1 MGDMNDLTWPASD
14 YSRVPYLV
22 FNDPDV
28 YAREQERIFQG
39 PVWCYLAL
47 EAELPK
53 PGDFRSTYVGE
64 TPVVVSRA
72 TDGTLHAFVN
82 RCAHRGTMVVRKLRG
97 NATDHTCIYHHWCY
111 DLTGKLIGVPFQRGV
126 AGKGGM
132 PENFRKEDHGLRTL
146 KVASYRGAIFGS
158 FRDDV
163 EPLEDFLDEANRDYL
178 DLLLGKPI
186 EILGYWRQRIP
197 GNWKFYFENLM
208 DSYHAGL
215 LHQFQT
221 TFGIMRTTQKGESL
235 MDKWRR
241 HRVVYTQFGSDDAAS
256 DGNQD
261 LKDLGVF
268 HESMSLAD
276 PSLLEFRDETGDGR
290 AIMMMALF
298 PSVLFQRLSNTLAT
312 RQIRPRGP
320 NEFELYWTC
329 FGYAD
334 DDAALRALRLK
345 QVNLIGPAGYV
356 SIEDG
361 EAGALIQRVLGRE
374 KERHSVIEMGGT
386 GAIEN
391 QDTPLTEVPVRG
403 FWRFYCHLMG
413 FPAQDGSVWRPA

>member
-186 EILGYWRQRIP
+186 EI
-197 GNWKFYFENLM
+197 
-208 DSYHAGL
+208 
-215 LHQFQT
+215 
-221 TFGIMRTTQKGESL
+221 
-235 MDKWRR
+235 
-241 HRVVYTQFGSDDAAS
+241 
-256 DGNQD
+256 
-261 LKDLGVF
+261 
-268 HESMSLAD
+268 
-276 PSLLEFRDETGDGR
+276 
-290 AIMMMALF
+290 
-298 PSVLFQRLSNTLAT
+298 RLSRIDVETA
-312 RQIRPRGP
+312 
-320 NEFELYWTC
+320 
-329 FGYAD
+329 
-334 DDAALRALRLK
+334 
-345 QVNLIGPAGYV
+345 
-356 SIEDG
+356 
-361 EAGALIQRVLGRE
+361 
-374 KERHSVIEMGGT
+374 
-386 GAIEN
+386 
-391 QDTPLTEVPVRG
+391 
-403 FWRFYCHLMG
+403 
-413 FPAQDGSVWRPA
+413 